1 MIEISR
7 EEAQRFIIDA
17 QLLSH
22 GNEVN
27 SIVDVA
33 KRIHN
38 IQIDTIS
45 VVARSHDLTIFNRYP
60 EYQEKDV
67 WKALEEKSLF
77 EYWSHAICLLP
88 IEEYP
93 FYLWKMNYLEKNPE
107 SWWKKWIV
115 DNKETAKNIYDYVR
129 KNGPTSSS
137 DFKRES
143 KVTGWWDWKKEKMAL
158 EYLFNKGKLMI
169 SYRKGFKKYYDLTE
183 NVLPANISTEP

>member
-60 EYQEKDV
+60 DYQ
-67 WKALEEKSLF
+67 
-77 EYWSHAICLLP
+77 
-88 IEEYP
+88 
-93 FYLWKMNYLEKNPE
+93 
-107 SWWKKWIV
+107 
-115 DNKETAKNIYDYVR
+115 
-129 KNGPTSSS
+129 
-137 DFKRES
+137 
-143 KVTGWWDWKKEKMAL
+143 
-158 EYLFNKGKLMI
+158 
-169 SYRKGFKKYYDLTE
+169 
-183 NVLPANISTEP
+183 